1 MRTSFLLAT
10 IATIAVPAIS
20 RAQAP
25 DTAYIRTELQA
36 IADAWNRNDLDR
48 HVAPYADSATMMGN
62 NGLIWG
68 RPAIRALLER
78 GFWREGKAMQQL
90 RFEDIVIRLVG
101 GNNAAIVTGRFIL
114 TGGGR
119 PDASGRFSTIWEKKN
134 GKWMTVHDHSG

>member
-1 MRTSFLLAT
+1 MRYSFLLAT
-10 IATIAVPAIS
+10 LAVIAAPSAS
-20 RAQAP
+20 QAQEA
-25 DTAYIRTELQA
+25 DTAYIRTELTA
-36 IADAWNRNDLDR
+36 IADAWNRADLDR

-78 GFWREGKAMQQL
+78 GFWREGKPLQQL
-90 RFEDIVIRLVG
+90 RFEDVVIRLVG
-101 GNNAAIVTGRFIL
+101 GNNAAIVTGKFIL